1 MGRIFLLIV
10 IFFVSTIH
18 AQELYVFTDPAS
30 NIPARSINVKL
41 KTHGVGDDKRYGRFT
56 YRVMPQITAGLSKK
70 IQLRLTTTAANMH
83 TNSFDGESVGL
94 GVKYRFL
101 SADGIHKHF
110 RMAAFLDGSLTRDA
124 FHFYDEISLMGDKTG
139 VELGLIATQLWH
151 KFALSGTLS
160 RTEVLDPT
168 RYDGI
173 AYFPKRQYRSLNYA
187 VSAGYLLFPREYRDY
202 KQPNFNLYVELLGQ
216 RLLGDNLFYIDLAPA
231 VQLILNSTTKINV
244 GQRYQLQGNMG
255 RMARRSWLVS
265 VETSFLQAWR

>member
-94 GVKYRFL
+94 GVKY
-101 SADGIHKHF
+101 
-110 RMAAFLDGSLTRDA
+110 A

-216 RLLGDNLFYIDLAPA
+216 RLLGDDLFYLDLAPA